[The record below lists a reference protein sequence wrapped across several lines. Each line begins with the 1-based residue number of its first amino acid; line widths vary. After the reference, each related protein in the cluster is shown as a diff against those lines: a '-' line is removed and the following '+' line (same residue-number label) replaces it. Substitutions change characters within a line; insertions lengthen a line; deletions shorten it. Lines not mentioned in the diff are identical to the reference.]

1 MPMPGDT
8 PIPVSRFSLSLAEES
23 LRGGQIEAGQRRSAD
38 GRHRA
43 EFHDSG
49 YPEPLHRADGLH
61 TDGLA
66 DVKVFLA
73 RSRLVDYDLVLLRP
87 CAVDERQWVEGRI
100 APGDAE
106 PEIRGAAV
114 DDRLAVVADQ
124 LSLAVDTAV
133 RDADI
138 RKGADLLQ

>member
-1 MPMPGDT
+1 MTGAHLRVGREDVLDLLQQLVGGDVRLRCDRDLVELPG
-8 PIPVSRFSLSLAEES
+8 LAEES

-66 DVKVFLA
+66 DAKVLLA

-87 CAVDERQWVEGRI
+87 
-100 APGDAE
+100 
-106 PEIRGAAV
+106 
-114 DDRLAVVADQ
+114 
-124 LSLAVDTAV
+124 
-133 RDADI
+133 
-138 RKGADLLQ
+138 